1 VALPVESA
9 QCRERERER
18 EKDHQACVMTFPFCP
33 VATVPF
39 PFDLSPVKDGVPA
52 LGPRSSG
59 WYMSLTAY
67 PNMCPNTSC
76 QERTGRVGL
85 AEGPRAGR

>member
-1 VALPVESA
+1 
-9 QCRERERER
+9 
-18 EKDHQACVMTFPFCP
+18 
-33 VATVPF
+33 
-39 PFDLSPVKDGVPA
+39 LSPVKDGVPA